1 MKFVNK
7 WATLTTEELDKILDE
22 AFKTVAERIVRD
34 REGRANDL

>member
-22 AFKTVAERIVRD
+22 AFKAVAERIVRD
-34 REGRANDL
+34 QKDWGHD